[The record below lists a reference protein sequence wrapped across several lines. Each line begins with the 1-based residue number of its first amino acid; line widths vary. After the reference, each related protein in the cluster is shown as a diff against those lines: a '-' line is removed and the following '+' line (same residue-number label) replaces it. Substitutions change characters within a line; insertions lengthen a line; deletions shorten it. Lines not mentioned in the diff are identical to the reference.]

1 MNAPA
6 FWLSRSP
13 RERAVLAWTGVAIVA
28 ILLFAFVWLPMERA
42 RTRLAQELPPLR
54 ASLAEMR
61 AQAGEVKAL
70 RALPAR
76 DAAPATPLATLV
88 ASGSLAQ
95 GLPGA
100 RVAALDARRA
110 SLTVDDASWARL
122 VEWLH
127 WAGASHG
134 LAVDEAMVEAL
145 PAPDR
150 VRARL
155 VLSAAP

>member
-6 FWLSRSP
+6 FWVSRSP
-13 RERAVLAWTGVAIVA
+13 RERAVMAWAGVAVVA

-61 AQAGEVKAL
+61 AQAEEVKAL
-70 RALPAR
+70 RAMPAR

-110 SLTVDDASWARL
+110 SLAVEDASWMRL
-122 VEWLH
+122 VEWIH
-127 WAGASHG
+127 WAGAAHG
-134 LAVDEAMVEAL
+134 LVVEEAMVDAL
-145 PAPDR
+145 PAGGR

-155 VLSAAP
+155 VLSAP

>member
-6 FWLSRSP
+6 FWVSRSP
-13 RERAVLAWTGVAIVA
+13 RERAVMAWAGVAVVA

-61 AQAGEVKAL
+61 AQAEEVKAL
-70 RALPAR
+70 RAMPAR
-76 DAAPATPLATLV
+76 DAAPATPLATLA

-110 SLTVDDASWARL
+110 SLAVEDASWMRL
-122 VEWLH
+122 VEWIH
-127 WAGASHG
+127 WAGAAHG
-134 LAVDEAMVEAL
+134 LVVEEAMVDAL
-145 PAPDR
+145 PAPGR

-155 VLSAAP
+155 VLSAP